1 MGTVEILLGSATVV
15 STCGLI
21 AATIGPAEIEV
32 KADLEK
38 PIWEL
43 GAHDV
48 TLTHVRGPAVR
59 VVKLWASFI
68 EDEGTPVDST

>member
-1 MGTVEILLGSATVV
+1 MKFQRKAEMGTVEILLGSATVV

-48 TLTHVRGPAVR
+48 TLTHVRGPAAVGLIHR
-59 VVKLWASFI
+59 R
-68 EDEGTPVDST
+68 